1 MIRINLL
8 KPETKDIREPV
19 VTPGAA
25 EEGAKKG
32 PNVGNLIFLALV
44 IGLGA
49 IFFFQMKA
57 FDRENA
63 LLAVARQEKAQL
75 QYVEA
80 KLEEQRKARESLDK
94 KITLIESLNA
104 QRDLAPRL
112 MDELSRRL
120 PDWVWLTEIV
130 YDAKGIQIKGRA
142 LSNNLIA
149 DYISNL
155 EASPQVMNVN
165 LVASTQKTTKGDQ
178 YLEFALRAMVEKKPE
193 PPPSATTGS
202 PATTAPS
209 GTTGS
214 PGKSAA
220 KKGVQP

>member
-8 KPETKDIREPV
+8 KPESKDISKEPMAA
-19 VTPGAA
+19 PGAA
-25 EEGAKKG
+25 EETTKKG
-32 PNVGNLIFLALV
+32 PNLGNLIFLALV

-49 IFFFQMKA
+49 FYFFQQKA
-57 FDRENA
+57 FKRENA
-63 LLAVARQEKAQL
+63 LLATARQEKSQL

-112 MDELSRRL
+112 MDEFSRRL
-120 PDWVWLTEIV
+120 PEWVWLTEIV

-149 DYISNL
+149 DYISSL
-155 EASPQVMNVN
+155 EASPQIMNVN
-165 LVASTQKTTKGDQ
+165 LVSSTQRTVQGDQ
-178 YLEFALRAMVEKKPE
+178 YLEFSLRAVVEKKPE
-193 PPPSATTGS
+193 PVPPAAPPE
-202 PATTAPS
+202 PAA
-209 GTTGS
+209 
-214 PGKSAA
+214 KAA
-220 KKGVQP
+220 DKKGVKK

>member
-8 KPETKDIREPV
+8 KPESKDIREQ
-19 VTPGAA
+19 VTAPGAA
-25 EEGAKKG
+25 EEAAGKKG
-32 PNVGNLIFLALV
+32 PNVGNLIFLAL
-44 IGLGA
+44 IIALGA
-49 IFFFQMKA
+49 FFFFQKKA
-57 FDRENA
+57 FDRENI
-63 LLAVARQEKAQL
+63 LLTTARAEKSKL

-112 MDELSRRL
+112 MDEFSRRL
-120 PDWVWLTEIV
+120 PEWVWLTEIV

-149 DYISNL
+149 DYISSL
-155 EASPQVMNVN
+155 EASPQIMNVN
-165 LVASTQKTTKGDQ
+165 LGSSTQKTTQGDQ
-178 YLEFALRAMVEKKPE
+178 YVEFSLRAMVEKKPE
-193 PPPSATTGS
+193 PVPPPAAPEPSAK
-202 PATTAPS
+202 P
-209 GTTGS
+209 
-214 PGKSAA
+214 AA

>member
-8 KPETKDIREPV
+8 KPETKDIREQV
-19 VTPGAA
+19 TTPGGA

-32 PNVGNLIFLALV
+32 PNVGSLIFLILLIA
-44 IGLGA
+44 LGA
-49 IFFFQMKA
+49 FFFYQRKA

-63 LLAVARQEKAQL
+63 LLATAQKDKSVL
-75 QYVEA
+75 QYVEK
-80 KLEEQRKARESLDK
+80 KLEEQRQARASLDL

-120 PDWVWLTEIV
+120 PDWVWLTEVV

-142 LSNNLIA
+142 LSNNLVA
-149 DYISNL
+149 DYISGL
-155 EASPQVMNVN
+155 EASPQIMNVN
-165 LVASTQKTTKGDQ
+165 LVSSTQKTTKGDQ
-178 YLEFALRAMVEKKPE
+178 YLEFSLRAVVEKKPE
-193 PPPSATTGS
+193 SV
-202 PATTAPS
+202 PAPAAPE
-209 GTTGS
+209 
-214 PGKSAA
+214 PGAKPAA

>member
-8 KPETKDIREPV
+8 KPETKDIREQVTTQGV
-19 VTPGAA
+19 V
-25 EEGAKKG
+25 EEGSKKG
-32 PNVGNLIFLALV
+32 PNIGSLIFLILI

-49 IFFFQMKA
+49 LFFFQKKA

-63 LLAVARQEKAQL
+63 LLATARKDKAAL
-75 QYVEA
+75 SYVEA
-80 KLEEQRKARESLDK
+80 KLEQQRQARASLDQ
-94 KITLIESLNA
+94 KITLIEDLNA

-120 PDWVWLTEIV
+120 PEWVWLTEVV

-149 DYISNL
+149 DYISAL
-155 EASPQVMNVN
+155 EDSPQVMNVN
-165 LVASTQKTTKGDQ
+165 LVSSTQRTTQRDQ
-178 YLEFALRAMVEKKPE
+178 YLEFSLRAMVEKKPGPVPAPAARE
-193 PPPSATTGS
+193 PGAKP
-202 PATTAPS
+202 
-209 GTTGS
+209 
-214 PGKSAA
+214 AA

>member
-19 VTPGAA
+19 AAPGVI
-25 EEGAKKG
+25 EEAAKKG
-32 PNVGNLIFLALV
+32 PNIGSLIFLVLIIA
-44 IGLGA
+44 LGA
-49 IFFFQMKA
+49 FFFVQKKA

-63 LLAVARQEKAQL
+63 LLAKARQEKSQL

-80 KLEEQRKARESLDK
+80 KLEEQRKARESLNQ

-120 PDWVWLTEIV
+120 PDWVWLTEV
-130 YDAKGIQIKGRA
+130 TYDAKGIQIKGRA

-149 DYISNL
+149 DYISAL
-155 EASPQVMNVN
+155 EASPQIMNVN
-165 LVASTQKTTKGDQ
+165 LVASTQRTTKNDQ
-178 YLEFALRAMVEKKPE
+178 YQEFSLRAMIEKKPE
-193 PPPSATTGS
+193 PPPPPGTPE
-202 PATTAPS
+202 PAAKP
-209 GTTGS
+209 
-214 PGKSAA
+214 AA